1 MNFDLMIGLI
11 LLVIFAVL
19 LLVGLPSKS
28 GVSPSFLQFKA
39 ALVLYPPFLMV
50 FLVGGAAEI
59 LKWFLSTP

>member
-1 MNFDLMIGLI
+1 MNFDLMIGL
-11 LLVIFAVL
+11 LLFVIFAVL

-28 GVSPSFLQFKA
+28 GVSPGFLQFEA

-59 LKWFLSTP
+59 LKWFLSAP